1 MSPSD
6 LAAPMTP
13 EDYRRRY
20 FELKARAAEAGARAV
35 KGRDAHNPETLSGGL
50 VILEDTIPPGWYW
63 TAHIARGH
71 SLRLINSE
79 GSDGISS
86 LFWNAKDTS
95 ERLNPADTVKV
106 QWTSRLSRGKL
117 LLSDMGRAL
126 ASITDDTCGY
136 HDFIAGGSTRHID
149 EKKFGAD
156 PTRRNSR
163 DNFVLAAAKHGMT
176 KRDVGPCVT
185 FFAPIATDD
194 GGALTWRE
202 GVTKPGDYID
212 LRAEM
217 DLIVA
222 LSNCPHPLSPK
233 KIWAAQSVRFVVWR
247 SPAAGDDDY
256 CRNASDEAERA
267 FGNTDA
273 YNRA

>member
-1 MSPSD
+1 MNDPNT
-6 LAAPMTP
+6 AVPMTP

-20 FELKARAAEAGARAV
+20 FELKARATEAGARPV
-35 KGRDAHNPETLSGGL
+35 KGRDARNPKALPRDL
-50 VILEDTIPPGWYW
+50 VLLEETIPGGWYW
-63 TAHIARGH
+63 IGHVARGL
-71 SLRLINSE
+71 SLRIVNDKA
-79 GSDGISS
+79 SDGISA

-95 ERLNPADTVKV
+95 ERLNPADSVKV

-136 HDFIAGGSTRHID
+136 HDFVAGGSTRLDD

-156 PTRRNSR
+156 PTRRNTR

-176 KRDVGPCVT
+176 VRDVGPCVS
-185 FFAPIATDD
+185 FFAPAVTDD
-194 GGALTWRE
+194 RGKLIWRE
-202 GVTKPGDYID
+202 GAAKPGDYID

-217 DLIVA
+217 DLIIA

-233 KIWAAQSVRFVVWR
+233 KTWAAGPVRAIVWN
-247 SPAAGDDDY
+247 SPAVGSDDY
-256 CRNASDEAERA
+256 CRNASDEAARA
-267 FGNTDA
+267 FDNTDA
-273 YNRA
+273 YNRE